1 MIFQATVKVFSW
13 GTKKLETQCL
23 LASNNATCHTNG
35 TSRDH
40 QKIVS
45 QQLILGTILDTVFN
59 PKNQFNW
66 IQWCPFDELSTFVFL
81 KCNLNCWFF
90 NLNCISGEEAH
101 IYALVNPPS
110 PAENDSMQGYGSYG
124 ILQFSQPKKAT
135 LSEDLD
141 IDDNVLGIFPVLHHK
156 LPSDA

>member
-1 MIFQATVKVFSW
+1 MLLVVKATLKAVAVEKA
-13 GTKKLETQCL
+13 
-23 LASNNATCHTNG
+23 LAVG
-35 TSRDH
+35 YEGD
-40 QKIVS
+40 
-45 QQLILGTILDTVFN
+45 
-59 PKNQFNW
+59 
-66 IQWCPFDELSTFVFL
+66 
-81 KCNLNCWFF
+81 
-90 NLNCISGEEAH
+90 ISGEEAH

-124 ILQFSQPKKAT
+124 ILQFSQPKKAK